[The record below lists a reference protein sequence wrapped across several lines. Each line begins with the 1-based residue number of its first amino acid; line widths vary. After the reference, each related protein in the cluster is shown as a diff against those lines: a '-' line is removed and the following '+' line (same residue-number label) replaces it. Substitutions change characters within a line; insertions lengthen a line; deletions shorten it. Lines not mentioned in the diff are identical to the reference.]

1 MSTFETVVIRGIATM
16 NFELTIEPDVFVAE
30 CSNLGLDANNFKS
43 FTEDQWLMLRKAL
56 KDTVFD
62 NESDIEFVELH
73 NSESISVD
81 EVTIQ
86 DDDISVVTY
95 EIGDKVYS
103 IEIDV

>member
-1 MSTFETVVIRGIATM
+1 
-16 NFELTIEPDVFVAE
+16 
-30 CSNLGLDANNFKS
+30 
-43 FTEDQWLMLRKAL
+43 MLRKAL
-56 KDTVFD
+56 KDTVHD
-62 NESDIEFVELH
+62 NDSDIEFVELH

-86 DDDISVVTY
+86 DGDISVVTY